1 MLSNPSKDIG
11 KKELDIYLRE
21 LGKEYRKLAG
31 KKNPAVIVLSGGGA
45 ILANYNF
52 RTSTYRC

>member
-21 LGKEYRKLAG
+21 LEASGEKE
-31 KKNPAVIVLSGGGA
+31 SGRNRA
-45 ILANYNF
+45 DWWRSHISEL
-52 RTSTYRC
+52 

>member
-31 KKNPAVIVLSGGGA
+31 KKSPAEIVLIGGGA
-45 ILANYNF
+45 IL
-52 RTSTYRC
+52 

>member
-31 KKNPAVIVLSGGGA
+31 EKESGRNRA
-45 ILANYNF
+45 DWWRSHISEL
-52 RTSTYRC
+52 